1 MKNKVKRNLILA
13 LTTLTIG
20 GIATIPNFVFANTAV
35 NTPGTVTDSV
45 NGVAI
50 GSNSDS
56 KGTGISIGANA
67 KTEQPIGAIAIGNN
81 ADAVTAQSIAIGDGA
96 IAGKNDMDNPQDPNN
111 RTTVGKRSNIAI
123 GTGAVA
129 EGGRNISI
137 GENTGKGTIDNWN
150 IHNVNIG
157 TEASQILKKI
167 IVSLLALGLGL
178 LRVMQRRLH
187 KLVSL
192 MSIVRLV
199 FILEKRL
206 ERILQLMGILVLAME
221 QARGLLILAQ
231 LPAL

>member
-13 LTTLTIG
+13 LG

-35 NTPGTVTDSV
+35 NTPGTVTDLV

-96 IAGKNDMDNPQDPNN
+96 IAGKNDMDNPQNPNN

-157 TEASQILKKI
+157 TEASQNSKGS
-167 IVSLLALGLGL
+167 VTTNG
-178 LRVMQRRLH
+178 
-187 KLVSL
+187 
-192 MSIVRLV
+192 
-199 FILEKRL
+199 
-206 ERILQLMGILVLAME
+206 
-221 QARGLLILAQ
+221 
-231 LPAL
+231 